1 MTFIRFPAAAFAAVA
16 AMLAAGSAVR
26 ADCLDFDDAAVRVVR
41 GVISGVA
48 GAGDVAYRVGHS
60 EAGSGHVQGAV
71 EVQWTQAGNTLR
83 QTIFH
88 GMHDGPPAVL
98 ARTARGLQLRVQY
111 CPAGAEACRARTA
124 TYVYDPGRRRF
135 RGANE
140 AGRAF
145 AATTCE

>member
-1 MTFIRFPAAAFAAVA
+1 MAAVLAAA
-16 AMLAAGSAVR
+16 SPVR
-26 ADCLDFDDAAVRVVR
+26 ADCLDFDDAAIRVVR

-48 GAGDVAYRVGHS
+48 GAGDVAYRIAHG
-60 EAGSGHVQGAV
+60 EAGFGHVQGAV
-71 EVQWTQAGNTLR
+71 EVQWTQAGSTLR

-88 GMHDGPPAVL
+88 GMHDGPPAAL
-98 ARTARGLQLRVQY
+98 TRTARGLQIRVQY
-111 CPAGAEACRARTA
+111 CMAGADVCRARTA
-124 TYVYDPGRRRF
+124 TYVYDPARRRF